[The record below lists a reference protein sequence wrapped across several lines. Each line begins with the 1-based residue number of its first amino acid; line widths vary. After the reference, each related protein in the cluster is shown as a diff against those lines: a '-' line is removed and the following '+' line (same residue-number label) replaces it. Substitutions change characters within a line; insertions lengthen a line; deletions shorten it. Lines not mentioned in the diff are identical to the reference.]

1 MEHKKKSSK
10 LGGSSRNIPRTEH
23 RMIEINRKSNSE
35 TQIMTR
41 EVPAISNHSL
51 V

>member
-10 LGGSSRNIPRTEH
+10 LRDSARNIPRTE
-23 RMIEINRKSNSE
+23 RRKIKINRKSNSE